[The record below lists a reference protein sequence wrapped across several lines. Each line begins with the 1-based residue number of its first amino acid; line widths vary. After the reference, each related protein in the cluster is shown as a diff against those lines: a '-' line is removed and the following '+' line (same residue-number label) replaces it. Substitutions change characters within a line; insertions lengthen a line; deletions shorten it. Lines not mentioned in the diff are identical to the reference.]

1 MHLFSFTWIA
11 LFSIH
16 LLEMTRQLPPGPD
29 RCLAKL
35 PKIRF
40 YGFLFVL
47 TFSVASM
54 MIRWTDCDFSR
65 WDTTADKAT
74 PITIILLASFDCFP
88 PRLWIMWLFPQDDCC
103 LFTAMSCCFMSCIYG
118 TTTLQLRSKWF
129 DPWFCSKKA
138 SCTREPMG
146 PPLRKCCVP
155 SSIKALLFMLM
166 LIQPSSQR
174 VPIN

>member
-1 MHLFSFTWIA
+1 MSVKVISWGHTMKKTKGRGGSWSIPLFSFVPSIHHHLQHELQTPDASDECYINCVWAATISTVGHMHLFSFTWIT

-35 PKIRF
+35 PKICF

-54 MIRWTDCDFSR
+54 MTRWTHCDFSR
-65 WDTTADKAT
+65 WATTADKAT

-88 PRLWIMWLFPQDDCC
+88 HGGC
-103 LFTAMSCCFMSCIYG
+103 G
-118 TTTLQLRSKWF
+118 
-129 DPWFCSKKA
+129 
-138 SCTREPMG
+138 
-146 PPLRKCCVP
+146 
-155 SSIKALLFMLM
+155 
-166 LIQPSSQR
+166 
-174 VPIN
+174 